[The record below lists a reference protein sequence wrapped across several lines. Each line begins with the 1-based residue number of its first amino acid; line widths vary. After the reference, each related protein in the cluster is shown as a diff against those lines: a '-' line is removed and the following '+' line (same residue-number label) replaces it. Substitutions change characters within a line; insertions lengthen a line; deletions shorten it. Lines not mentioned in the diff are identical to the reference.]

1 MYFSAEPAPRYRLPL
16 YKTILC
22 ATCALILIANA
33 ISLFQNLQSLKG
45 ANFQIGQTARV
56 ADRLQYV
63 NLLVMDAESSLRG
76 YFLSGSDIYLG
87 PSKTAAAEVENEF
100 NTLTALLSDSPSQLK
115 NLAQLHTLVRRKISN
130 MNQAVEVYKQAGL
143 NEIVKIAQLS
153 DERAVLDEIRLQVV
167 IMTQEQNETL
177 ATRSA
182 QFYSEYQKALILGVG
197 INAIAIFVLIMFY
210 RLVRSSLSKR
220 EEVEHAL
227 KVANES
233 LESTV
238 EIRTEQLSVL
248 SRHLISVSEEEKIR
262 LSRELHDEMGAN
274 LTAIS
279 MDLAAVTR
287 HLLTSE
293 PTLAAQLQR
302 AKVALIEAI
311 NLKRR
316 IIENLRPSLLDNLGL
331 NAAIESYCED
341 FSRMSEVQCEVD
353 IDPDIDGDIDNNE
366 STLAIALFRIVQE
379 SLTNIMKYAKADTVT
394 VTLKRDANGLV
405 LRIIDDGIGIPK
417 ESEAKPMSHGLLGMR
432 ERALLLGGTFT
443 VRRGRN
449 DKGTCVEA
457 CIPRDLAAASSRA
470 PHLAANADIPS

>member
-22 ATCALILIANA
+22 ATCVLILIANG
-33 ISLFQNLQSLKG
+33 ISLFQNLQSLRG
-45 ANFQIGQTARV
+45 ANAQIAQTARV

-76 YFLSGSDIYLG
+76 YFLSGADIYLG
-87 PSKTAAAEVENEF
+87 PSKTASGELEKEF
-100 NTLTALLSDSPSQLK
+100 NELTTLLAGSESQLK
-115 NLAQLHTLVRRKISN
+115 NLAQLHVLVRRKISN
-130 MNQAVEVYKQAGL
+130 MNQALDVYKQGGL
-143 NEIVKIAQLS
+143 TDIVKIARLS
-153 DERAVLDEIRLQVV
+153 DERAALDEIRLQVV

-177 ATRSA
+177 AIRSA

-197 INAIAIFVLIMFY
+197 INAIAIIVLIMFY

-220 EEVEHAL
+220 EEVEQAL
-227 KVANES
+227 KIANES

-341 FSRMSEVQCEVD
+341 FSRMSEVRCSVD
-353 IDPDIDGDIDNNE
+353 IDADIDGDIDNDE

-379 SLTNIMKYAKADTVT
+379 SLTNIMKYAKANTAS

-405 LRIIDDGIGIPK
+405 LRIIDDGIGISK

-443 VRRGRN
+443 IRRGRN

-457 CIPRDLAAASSRA
+457 CIPLPDLVRA
-470 PHLAANADIPS
+470 VVVG